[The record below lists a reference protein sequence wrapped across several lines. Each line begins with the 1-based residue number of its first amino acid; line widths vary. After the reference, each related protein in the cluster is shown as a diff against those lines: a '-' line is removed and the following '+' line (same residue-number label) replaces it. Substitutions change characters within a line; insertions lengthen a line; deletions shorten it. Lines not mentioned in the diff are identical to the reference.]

1 MAAQGSTQVLIFFIG
16 TKKAEHVGFFY
27 KVENNLFFEFSAE
40 AKT

>member
-1 MAAQGSTQVLIFFIG
+1 MLIFSIG
-16 TKKAEHVGFFY
+16 IKKAERVGFFY